1 MKNYLKSS
9 TLALVILIGLAACT
23 PADKETHSA
32 ANASVAGTDAIS
44 TGPALW
50 RLEDADTVVYL
61 FGTVHVLKPDMEWE
75 TASFRSAFAQSDVI
89 YQEADISPEIQQSLG
104 AMLPGIALYTD
115 GRTLRGVLND
125 ADEKEVQEAADIVGL
140 QMLTVDRM
148 QPWFA
153 AVNLSQM
160 HMVQTGYRADS
171 GVETV
176 ITGMAKEANKPIRFL
191 ETAEMQLRMLA
202 GLPEDSQ
209 IEFLVA
215 GAKAIEDTPEML
227 DELVDDWI
235 EGDVAGIAELMSEED
250 AVGDRVVYD
259 AMLTDRNRNWT
270 REIQKLMDAEK
281 GTFMIAVGAAH
292 LAGDDSVIQM
302 LEDQGETVTR
312 Q

>member
-9 TLALVILIGLAACT
+9 ALSLAVLMGLSACA

-32 ANASVAGTDAIS
+32 ANASIANAEAHS
-44 TGPALW
+44 AGPALW

-61 FGTVHVLKPDMEWE
+61 FGTVHVLKPEMEWE
-75 TASFRSAFAQSDVI
+75 TATFRNAFAQSDVI
-89 YQEADISPEIQQSLG
+89 YQEADISPEIQSQLG
-104 AMLPGIALYTD
+104 AVLPGLAFFSD
-115 GRTLRGVLND
+115 GRTLREVLND

-153 AVNLSQM
+153 AISLTQM
-160 HMVQTGYRADS
+160 HMVKTGYRADS
-171 GVETV
+171 GVEKV
-176 ITGMAKEANKPIRFL
+176 ITDMAKKTDKPIRYL

-227 DELVDDWI
+227 DELVDDWV
-235 EGDVAGIAELMSEED
+235 EGDIDGIADLMSDED

-259 AMLTDRNRNWT
+259 AMLTNRNRTWT
-270 REIQKLMDAEK
+270 REIQKLMDDEE

-292 LAGDDSVIQM
+292 LAGADSVIQM